1 MIEKGLEEIIDKY
14 SLLTVKTDELLQKI
28 FDFLY

>member
-1 MIEKGLEEIIDKY
+1 MIEKGLGEIIDKY
-14 SLLTVKTDELLQKI
+14 SLLTVKTDEQLHKI